1 MTMLVPTMCL
11 MLAVGPS
18 NYILYKIAF
27 TSYGSS
33 SALFAMQMVN
43 LLFVAYGAVT
53 LHIVSRRGA
62 ITDEMRESSKV
73 PYALMALLDCLGGL
87 CAALGAART
96 PGQLQTLLSQSLVP
110 CVMVASAAF
119 LGTSYG
125 TKKKLGA
132 SIILIGGAIVVAP
145 AFRESAETSA
155 VLIYWASNIPMA
167 LSAVYKEWRFGDSE
181 VHVIYLT
188 QWVSCFQLLFGF
200 LLFPAQCLTDGVPL
214 GTAVRAFVDS
224 AVRTASGRDAY
235 RTSLLA
241 IYVLNNFVLNTSG
254 IVVLKL
260 GGASLTA
267 ILYAV
272 LLPLSTLAFGAPFL
286 GQYSEPIVATT
297 LIGLAVVLIGFSL
310 YESDSFVPKD
320 VSLRGVANA
329 AVALHRRR
337 YDVSERA
344 ALAPRRRVHVHNQ
357 PAFHERLLLPI
368 LKVRSRSRE
377 ALAELLR
384 TSDAE
389 GAT

>member
-11 MLAVGPS
+11 MLAIGPS

-27 TSYGSS
+27 TSYGAS

-43 LLFVAYGAVT
+43 LLFVVYGAVA
-53 LHIVSRRGA
+53 LYAVRGA
-62 ITDEMRESSKV
+62 ITDEMRASSKV

-110 CVMVASAAF
+110 CTMVASAVF
-119 LGTSYG
+119 LKTRYG
-125 TKKKLGA
+125 AKKKVGA
-132 SIILIGGAIVVAP
+132 AIILIGGAIVVAP

-155 VLIYWASNIPMA
+155 VLIYWASNVPMA
-167 LSAVYKEWRFGDSE
+167 LSAVYKEWRFADSE

-188 QWVSCFQLLFGF
+188 QWVSSFQLLFGF
-200 LLFPAQCLTDGVPL
+200 VLFPAQCLTDGVPL
-214 GTAVRAFVDS
+214 GTATQTFVAD
-224 AVRTASGRDAY
+224 AVGVATGQDAY

-241 IYVLNNFVLNTSG
+241 LYVLNNFILNTSG

-286 GQYSEPIVATT
+286 GQYQEPIVATT
-297 LIGLAVVLIGFSL
+297 LIGLAVVLVGFSL
-310 YESDSFVPKD
+310 YESDSLVPKE
-320 VSLRGVANA
+320 VSLRGVASA
-329 AVALHRRR
+329 AVALRRR
-337 YDVSERA
+337 RFDVSEQDP
-344 ALAPRRRVHVHNQ
+344 LAPRRRRVHVHNQ

-377 ALAELLR
+377 ALAELIR
-384 TSDAE
+384 TPSPSV
-389 GAT
+389 